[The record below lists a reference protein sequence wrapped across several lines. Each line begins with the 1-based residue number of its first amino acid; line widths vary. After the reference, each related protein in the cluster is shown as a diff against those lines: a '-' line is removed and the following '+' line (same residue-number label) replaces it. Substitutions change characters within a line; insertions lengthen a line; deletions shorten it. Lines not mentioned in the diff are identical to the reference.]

1 MRKKIKEIN
10 STGSIGKTNPVTN
23 KLMRVYDSLHF
34 LIFFYFFTYL
44 VYFMWNKTIKQNFK
58 VNLHAHIMS
67 YPEGRGAKLIYLK
80 MQETLNGID
89 L

>member
-10 STGSIGKTNPVTN
+10 STGWIGKTNPVTN

-34 LIFFYFFTYL
+34 FFFLLYL

-67 YPEGRGAKLIYLK
+67 YPEGRGAKLIYVK

>member
-10 STGSIGKTNPVTN
+10 STGWIGKTNPVTN

-34 LIFFYFFTYL
+34 FFFLLYL

>member
-1 MRKKIKEIN
+1 MRKKMKEIN
-10 STGSIGKTNPVTN
+10 STGWIGKTNPVN

-34 LIFFYFFTYL
+34 FELYL
-44 VYFMWNKTIKQNFK
+44 AYFMWNKTIKQNFK

-67 YPEGRGAKLIYLK
+67 FPEGRGAKLIYLK

>member
-10 STGSIGKTNPVTN
+10 STGWIGKTNPVTN

-34 LIFFYFFTYL
+34 FFFFLLYL

-67 YPEGRGAKLIYLK
+67 YPAGRGVKLIYLK

>member
-1 MRKKIKEIN
+1 
-10 STGSIGKTNPVTN
+10 
-23 KLMRVYDSLHF
+23 
-34 LIFFYFFTYL
+34 
-44 VYFMWNKTIKQNFK
+44 MWNKTIKQNFK

-80 MQETLNGID
+80 MQETLNEID

>member
-1 MRKKIKEIN
+1 MIP
-10 STGSIGKTNPVTN
+10 SIFL
-23 KLMRVYDSLHF
+23 KL
-34 LIFFYFFTYL
+34 YL

-67 YPEGRGAKLIYLK
+67 FPEGRGAKPIYLK

>member
-10 STGSIGKTNPVTN
+10 STGWIGKTNPVTN

-34 LIFFYFFTYL
+34 FFFLLYL

-67 YPEGRGAKLIYLK
+67 YPEGRGAKPIYLK

>member
-1 MRKKIKEIN
+1 
-10 STGSIGKTNPVTN
+10 
-23 KLMRVYDSLHF
+23 MRVYDSLHF
-34 LIFFYFFTYL
+34 FFFKLYL

-67 YPEGRGAKLIYLK
+67 YPALRGAKLIYLK

>member
-1 MRKKIKEIN
+1 
-10 STGSIGKTNPVTN
+10 
-23 KLMRVYDSLHF
+23 MRVYDSLHF
-34 LIFFYFFTYL
+34 FKLYL
-44 VYFMWNKTIKQNFK
+44 AYFMWNKTIKQNFK

-67 YPEGRGAKLIYLK
+67 FPEGRGAKPIYLK

>member
-1 MRKKIKEIN
+1 MIP
-10 STGSIGKTNPVTN
+10 S
-23 KLMRVYDSLHF
+23 
-34 LIFFYFFTYL
+34 IFFFFFLLYL

-89 L
+89 LQPQNGWSV

>member
-10 STGSIGKTNPVTN
+10 STGWIGKTNPVTN

-34 LIFFYFFTYL
+34 FELYL
-44 VYFMWNKTIKQNFK
+44 VYFMWNKTIKQKFK
-58 VNLHAHIMS
+58 VNVHAHIMS
-67 YPEGRGAKLIYLK
+67 FPEGRGAKLIYLK

>member
-10 STGSIGKTNPVTN
+10 STGWIGKTNPVTN

-34 LIFFYFFTYL
+34 FKLYL
-44 VYFMWNKTIKQNFK
+44 AYFMGNKTIKQNFK

-67 YPEGRGAKLIYLK
+67 FPEGRGAKPIYLK

>member
-10 STGSIGKTNPVTN
+10 STGWIGKTNPVTN

-34 LIFFYFFTYL
+34 LKLYL

-67 YPEGRGAKLIYLK
+67 FPEGRGAKPMYLK

>member
-1 MRKKIKEIN
+1 
-10 STGSIGKTNPVTN
+10 
-23 KLMRVYDSLHF
+23 
-34 LIFFYFFTYL
+34 
-44 VYFMWNKTIKQNFK
+44 MWNETIKQNFK

-67 YPEGRGAKLIYLK
+67 YPEGRGAKPIYLK

>member
-34 LIFFYFFTYL
+34 LIFFLFFY
-44 VYFMWNKTIKQNFK
+44 VFSIFYVK
-58 VNLHAHIMS
+58 
-67 YPEGRGAKLIYLK
+67 
-80 MQETLNGID
+80 
-89 L
+89 